1 MQFGR
6 TSEEFEVGAD
16 GADGADG
23 GEHPGRPLPP

>member
-16 GADGADG
+16 GADG